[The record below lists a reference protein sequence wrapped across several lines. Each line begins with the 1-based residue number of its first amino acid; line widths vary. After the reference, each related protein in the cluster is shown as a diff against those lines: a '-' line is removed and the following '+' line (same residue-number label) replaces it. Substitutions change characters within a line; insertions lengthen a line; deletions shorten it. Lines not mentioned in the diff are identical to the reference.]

1 MCENVTQ
8 TFTNWKSAWRFIN
21 AWHCV
26 SVRSLIESTS
36 TQSCVSPVER
46 LSVHLVP
53 LPSSL
58 LWSPARLKLKCSSSH
73 YILLRLFPHF
83 LPVSKS
89 LIEFLC
95 FTTQEVSVVPWDL
108 SLLPGPCSH
117 GFSCLASSMPILWLD
132 LLSSGAKNTKITI
145 FPPII
150 YALVHSGLLSTVLQ
164 LLTCDTCL
172 WVSVLMVCV
181 VVTPH
186 NILLHH

>member
-1 MCENVTQ
+1 MTLCQCKVTYRVHKHTKLCESCWALISSSRSPFLPLYCDLYCKFSV
-8 TFTNWKSAWRFIN
+8 FSAW
-21 AWHCV
+21 
-26 SVRSLIESTS
+26 
-36 TQSCVSPVER
+36 
-46 LSVHLVP
+46 
-53 LPSSL
+53 
-58 LWSPARLKLKCSSSH
+58 LKLKCSSSH